1 MFIFNQETQ
10 NFIKVVSRLFYKIIK
25 EETDLELKGK
35 KILYKGYLYPINF
48 VVFEDPKILGLYN
61 ESLYQIAINKEVL
74 RISDIELLKNILR
87 HELAHMYLHLTCE
100 NSYRS
105 HGKEFKDV
113 FRKFSW
119 DSEFSKA
126 QITISN
132 ESAFTKESKIGKK
145 VKKLLDLS
153 HSSNEHESQ
162 LAAKKAA
169 ELIEK
174 YNLTRELN
182 NDSLTSYAA
191 RVLCF
196 KRKNPL
202 YDGIYQVLS
211 HYHVYPVYNQGRGE
225 SYLEVVGERTNV
237 EIAHYIASFLENN
250 VPLLWESIKKE
261 HRLKGITA
269 KNSFYRAF
277 FNELSNKLKEQKIKQ
292 KKEHKEEQKKKSI
305 QKQNTENLPMNTT
318 DLLQKNLQRHVR
330 NVYPRLSKTS
340 TSVGSH
346 CSESSK
352 LGKKSA
358 KDFQIRGALEK
369 KGPNSLKK
377 LLTW

>member
-153 HSSNEHESQ
+153 HSSNEHESHDIF
-162 LAAKKAA
+162 
-169 ELIEK
+169 ETGVE
-174 YNLTRELN
+174 
-182 NDSLTSYAA
+182 
-191 RVLCF
+191 
-196 KRKNPL
+196 
-202 YDGIYQVLS
+202 GI
-211 HYHVYPVYNQGRGE
+211 
-225 SYLEVVGERTNV
+225 
-237 EIAHYIASFLENN
+237 
-250 VPLLWESIKKE
+250 
-261 HRLKGITA
+261 
-269 KNSFYRAF
+269 
-277 FNELSNKLKEQKIKQ
+277 
-292 KKEHKEEQKKKSI
+292 
-305 QKQNTENLPMNTT
+305 
-318 DLLQKNLQRHVR
+318 
-330 NVYPRLSKTS
+330 
-340 TSVGSH
+340 
-346 CSESSK
+346 
-352 LGKKSA
+352 SA
-358 KDFQIRGALEK
+358 
-369 KGPNSLKK
+369 
-377 LLTW
+377 